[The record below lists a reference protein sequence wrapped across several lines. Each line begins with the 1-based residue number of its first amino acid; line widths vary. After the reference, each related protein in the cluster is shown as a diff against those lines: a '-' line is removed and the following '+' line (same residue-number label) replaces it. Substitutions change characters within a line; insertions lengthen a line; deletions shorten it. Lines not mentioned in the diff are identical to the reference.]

1 MCIISGAA
9 VGAAA
14 ALSANIGLA
23 TTAVSTALTIAGMQQ
38 SQQQAQASMN
48 FQAAQTAQQQDLAY
62 RQAQQATN
70 NDRKQQLTQYNGQVR
85 AQQAAVSQYNKT
97 LANTN
102 DGVNRVYTQEQAKLL
117 EVRDKAAFKAQENY
131 AKAIGAKGRIL
142 AGGQTGQSIGLLAL
156 NEDRQLGFANAKENA
171 TLRSAEAQSEI
182 AMGIGYDQAV
192 SSINQAYSQIPQVP
206 QAPTLAPDPIGIGKN
221 LNLGIPN
228 VPAYS

>member
-1 MCIISGAA
+1 MCVISGAA

-38 SQQQAQASMN
+38 GQQQAQASMN

-70 NDRKQQLTQYNGQVR
+70 NDRKQQLTQYNGQVA
-85 AQQAAVSQYNKT
+85 AQQAAVNQYNKT
-97 LANTN
+97 LTNTN

-117 EVRDKAAFKAQENY
+117 EVRDQAAFKAQENY

-142 AGGQTGQSIGLLAL
+142 AGGMTGQSIGLLAL

-171 TLRSAEAQSEI
+171 TLSSAESQSQI

-192 SSINQAYSQIPQVP
+192 SSINTAYSQVP
-206 QAPTLAPDPIGIGKN
+206 QAPQAPELAPNPIGIGKN

>member
-1 MCIISGAA
+1 MCVISGAA
-9 VGAAA
+9 LGTAA

-38 SQQQAQASMN
+38 GQQQAQASMN

-62 RQAQQATN
+62 RQAQQATD
-70 NDRKQQLTQYNGQVR
+70 NDRRQQLTKYNGQVA
-85 AQQAAVSQYNKT
+85 AQQAAYNQYNKT
-97 LANTN
+97 VGNTN

-156 NEDRQLGFANAKENA
+156 NEDRQLGFANAQENA
-171 TLRSAEAQSEI
+171 TISSAETQSQI

-192 SSINQAYSQIPQVP
+192 GSINTAFSQVP
-206 QAPTLAPDPIGIGKN
+206 QAPQAPVLAPNPIGIGKN